1 MMFLWGGNGC
11 GTVYIGKISLK
22 LKPVYKLPL
31 IWPFVKIVVT
41 EIPKRG
47 GVSEAVFWLAI
58 ADCLISFVGTRVRH
72 RTIYL
77 DYRISI
83 IQLFGKALRVFHNRD
98 SSGLLIAYKCLLWC
112 YFSGLSWV
120 EISHL
125 LARLMCFV
133 DAPDLL
139 HSFTFQ
145 LWQDARWGLY
155 HCFTTELTYTLVLNN
170 VCVLLKVLCRWWEG

>member
-112 YFSGLSWV
+112 YFSGLSWAENKPLV
-120 EISHL
+120 SPFDVFCRRTWFVAFGYIPTMWGCQVRPIPLFHHRTYLYIS
-125 LARLMCFV
+125 
-133 DAPDLL
+133 
-139 HSFTFQ
+139 S
-145 LWQDARWGLY
+145 
-155 HCFTTELTYTLVLNN
+155 
-170 VCVLLKVLCRWWEG
+170 